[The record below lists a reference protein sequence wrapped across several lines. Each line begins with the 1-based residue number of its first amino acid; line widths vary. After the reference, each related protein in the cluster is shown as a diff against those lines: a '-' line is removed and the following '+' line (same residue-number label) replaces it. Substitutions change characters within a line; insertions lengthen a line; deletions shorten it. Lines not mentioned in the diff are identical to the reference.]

1 MDFRKAFKTSGP
13 ESTGHTRVPAPHPGF
28 YLRLLL
34 AAVLASLLLWPVG
47 RYLWREHRWRW
58 IVVHHTGS
66 DTGDLATIRK
76 LHKQKGWKE
85 AAYHFIINN
94 GSRGTVAG
102 QVEVTDRWKNRE
114 NAGSTQRS
122 YVNTFGLAV
131 VLVGNLERHPPPL
144 QQREALLNLLTRL
157 AREYGIPPG
166 RIRGHGELQN
176 TKCPGRYIKMA
187 QIRKEVQERL
197 SEDK

>member
-1 MDFRKAFKTSGP
+1 L
-13 ESTGHTRVPAPHPGF
+13 
-28 YLRLLL
+28 YLRLVLIVFLILL
-34 AAVLASLLLWPVG
+34 TFWPMG

-58 IVVHHTGS
+58 IIVHHTGS
-66 DTGDLATIRK
+66 DTGDLAAIRK
-76 LHKQKGWKE
+76 LHRQKGWKE

-102 QVEVTDRWKNRE
+102 QVQVTDRWKNRG
-114 NAGSTQRS
+114 NAGSTRRS
-122 YVNTFGLAV
+122 YVNTFGIAV

-157 AREYGIPPG
+157 ARKYGIPPE

-176 TKCPGRYIKMA
+176 TKCPGRYLDMPR
-187 QIRKEVQERL
+187 IRREIQRRL
-197 SEDK
+197 AKNP